1 MLIYFKSEEQSL
13 ATQADSGYKY
23 FIPILDG

>member
-1 MLIYFKSEEQSL
+1 MLIYFKCEEQSL
-13 ATQADSGYKY
+13 ATEADSGYKY